1 MLEKLIE
8 ALSAKFPDTDLSD
21 IEAMAKESLG
31 EEINNA
37 TAGLRRT
44 NEKLLTEKKRFAALD
59 KALEGMEPE
68 EIPTTLEELKAFKA
82 EREKLEREKLES
94 KGQYELLLKRAT
106 DKYEADRAALA
117 KQLEAVTRELHE
129 TLRDNALKTAL
140 SDIRVRD
147 EDRELIESAYR
158 GRAVV
163 KDLDG
168 RREVLIPD
176 RDGLELPIGEYFK
189 TWAQSDQGKR
199 YIKAPDNSGGGARG
213 SAGGNGSNKN
223 TYTRTE
229 LADPAVKQEYR
240 KRLKNGEDVHITEA

>member
-1 MLEKLIE
+1 MKKLIE
-8 ALSAKFPDTDLSD
+8 ELKKKFPDTDLAD
-21 IEAMAKESLG
+21 IEAMAAEIW
-31 EEINNA
+31 EAEINEK
-37 TAGLRRT
+37 TAGLKANRD
-44 NEKLLTEKKRFAALD
+44 KILGEKKKLEEQLAGLD
-59 KALEGMEPE
+59 LDTLPQ
-68 EIPTTLEELKAFKA
+68 TLEELKAFKA
-82 EREKLEREKLES
+82 EREKLEREKLEG

-106 DKYEADRAALA
+106 DKYEADRAELA